1 MIMRL
6 LLFGSNGML
15 GQKINSVFAGRGLEV
30 ITADRINAQY
40 NFDFTDDIK
49 LANCIIDVK
58 PDVIVNT
65 AAIVDLGLCEQ
76 DSGLSYRVNT
86 RIPGILAELC
96 RAHDIYLV
104 QISTDHYFAE
114 AGARKHTEEDK
125 IVLVNEYARTKYLG
139 EQLALTHENSLILR
153 TNIVGFRGVGKH
165 TFVEWVIDELI
176 NDSEMNLFTDFYT
189 SSMHTLDFARILFD
203 VINKR
208 PNGVYNLASSD
219 VNNKKDFVLALSSV
233 LFNKIPRYKEATVN
247 SINGPKRATSLGLD
261 TSKIEKL
268 VGYRMPG
275 LNDTIESIRKEYIE
289 RRMK

>member
-1 MIMRL
+1 
-6 LLFGSNGML
+6 ML
-15 GQKINSVFAGRGLEV
+15 VERKRKKDLENIN
-30 ITADRINAQY
+30 RIIA
-40 NFDFTDDIK
+40 K
-49 LANCIIDVK
+49 
-58 PDVIVNT
+58 
-65 AAIVDLGLCEQ
+65 
-76 DSGLSYRVNT
+76 
-86 RIPGILAELC
+86 
-96 RAHDIYLV
+96 
-104 QISTDHYFAE
+104 
-114 AGARKHTEEDK
+114 EDK